1 MTPKQ
6 TLIVWCL
13 LGRKGQALQAEIRP
27 EVDKKDREAL
37 VADGL
42 VSSSK
47 IGRALGLKLEDK
59 GWNWAGEHLGDE
71 LPKNYHVLQ
80 QWLAMLKQH
89 FESSGVTLAEFIGPA
104 PEWPPAKQPK
114 QPRTKKS
121 PASSG
126 PKRKKVGGHDR
137 LDTPSPEQLRARI
150 EQAYLVITNGRR
162 GVPVPLGQLREKL
175 SDLDRTTVDGAL
187 LRIHQTETKAGFGRN
202 DDPKSI
208 SPDEAEAAF
217 SSGGDP
223 YHFIWF
229 QS

>member
-13 LGRKGQALQAEIRP
+13 LGRNGQALQAEIRP

-37 VADGL
+37 VANGL
-42 VSSSK
+42 ISSAK
-47 IGRALGLKLEDK
+47 VGRALGLKLEDK

-71 LPKNYHVLQ
+71 LPKNYRVLQ
-80 QWLAMLKQH
+80 QWLGILKQY

-104 PEWPPAKQPK
+104 PEWPPAKEAK
-114 QPRTKKS
+114 RKKKS
-121 PASSG
+121 PALRK
-126 PKRKKVGGHDR
+126 PKSEKTEARDR
-137 LDTPSPEQLRARI
+137 PGAPSHEQLRERI
-150 EQAYLVITNGRR
+150 EQAYLIITNGRR
-162 GVPVPLGQLREKL
+162 GVSVPLGHLREQL
-175 SDLDRTTVDGAL
+175 ADLDRATVDAAL
-187 LRIHQTETKAGFGRN
+187 MRIHKTETNAGFGRN